1 MKQFAIM
8 EAKSYLNILQNIE
21 WRLNILLKKS
31 ASLGYCQLNCK
42 YMILIL
48 AQSTGRLNLDQFS

>member
-8 EAKSYLNILQNIE
+8 EARSYLNILQHIE
-21 WRLNILLKKS
+21 WRFNILLRKS